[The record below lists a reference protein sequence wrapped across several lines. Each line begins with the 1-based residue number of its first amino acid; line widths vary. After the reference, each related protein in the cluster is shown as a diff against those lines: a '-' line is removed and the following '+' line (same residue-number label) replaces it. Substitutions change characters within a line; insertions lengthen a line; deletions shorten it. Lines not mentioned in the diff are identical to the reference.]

1 MANNFYKNLFI
12 ELITNQKIF
21 IIIFSSTLLVAFL
34 LNIFQITY
42 PKDGVHY
49 IYLAKSLLSNIG
61 DLSNIRTMII
71 GDKIQ
76 TPQFGSIIIL
86 STFYFLSPKFYLFLF
101 ILTVLILNVFSIK
114 ILFKNYKLFF
124 YDKIFFVFFL
134 IITYFQ
140 FNLLRASSSFFNEAI
155 YFPLFV
161 ISMVNFFLFLDNK
174 NIQNPKTV
182 LIFFCVGVFFQLQH
196 LIILSSMLIT
206 IILAKFKIKNPFNK
220 KIFITS
226 VLISIISSLLLIFT
240 IALMKRHGIY
250 ESNFSNVTL
259 YLNRVFQIL
268 LSPFVSA
275 LNLHLI
281 LVNYMFVWSPSDNI
295 HISYILVPVLIALP
309 CVLSLIKI
317 EKKIFIFIITF
328 FIILFFTKILLSDF
342 DIRYNIYI
350 NFFIGYL
357 FILYLTKFKK
367 YLINIFIIFSF
378 IVPVI
383 FGYFIYNYIS
393 INKLLSE
400 LNHHKDIEEVYEDRR
415 WNSKYYRF
423 LSRPT
428 YQKINFLKKIN
439 SENKVNDI
447 DYIVTNENPR
457 LIYWILK
464 KETCRIDKYIN
475 GVCPKSKKI
484 IFLLSNNDQKNV
496 INNFENDLKLYIY
509 PNNM

>member
-49 IYLAKSLLSNIG
+49 IYLAKSLLSNMG
-61 DLSNIRTMII
+61 DISNIRTMTI
-71 GDKIQ
+71 GDKIH

-86 STFYFLSPKFYLFLF
+86 TTFYFLSPKFYLFLF
-101 ILTVLILNVFSIK
+101 IFTVLILNIFSIN

-124 YDKIFFVFFL
+124 DNKLVFIFFL
-134 IITYFQ
+134 IVTYFQ
-140 FNLLRASSSFFNEAI
+140 FNLLRTSSSFFNEAI
-155 YFPLFV
+155 YYPLFV
-161 ISMVNFFLFLDNK
+161 ISIVNFFLFLDNK
-174 NIQNPKTV
+174 NIQNPKMV
-182 LIFFCVGVFFQLQH
+182 SIFFCFGIFFQLQH
-196 LIILSSMLIT
+196 LVILSSMLIT
-206 IILAKFKIKNPFNK
+206 IILSKFKIKNSLNK
-220 KIFITS
+220 KNFKTF
-226 VLISIISSLLLIFT
+226 VLISIISSLLFILT
-240 IALMKRHGIY
+240 IALLMRQGIY
-250 ESNFSNVTL
+250 ESNFSGVTL
-259 YLNRVFQIL
+259 YLNRILQIF

-281 LVNYMFVWSPSDNI
+281 LINYMFVWSPSNDVNI
-295 HISYILVPVLIALP
+295 FYILVPVLIAFT
-309 CVLSLIKI
+309 CILSLVKI

-328 FIILFFTKILLSDF
+328 FIILFFTKILLFDF

-367 YLINIFIIFSF
+367 YLIKIFIIFSF
-378 IVPVI
+378 SVSIL
-383 FGYFIYNYIS
+383 FGYFVYNYLTV
-393 INKLLSE
+393 NKLLSE
-400 LNHHKDIEEVYEDRR
+400 LNNYKDIKVYENKR
-415 WNSKYYRF
+415 WDSKYYRF

-439 SENKVNDI
+439 SENNVNDI
-447 DYIVTNENPR
+447 DYIVTNENSR

-464 KETCRIDKYIN
+464 KEICKIESYMS
-475 GVCPKSKKI
+475 GVCPKSNKI
-484 IFLLSNNDQKNV
+484 IFLLSDSDKKNP
-496 INNFENDLKLYIY
+496 IDNYETDLKIYIY
-509 PNNM
+509 PNKM